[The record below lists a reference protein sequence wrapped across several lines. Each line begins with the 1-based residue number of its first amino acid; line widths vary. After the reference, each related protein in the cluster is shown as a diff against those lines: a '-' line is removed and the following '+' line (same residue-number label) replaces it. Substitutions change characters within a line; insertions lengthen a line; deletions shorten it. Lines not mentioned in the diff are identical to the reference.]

1 MQGVLQDKGLEEG
14 HPYCLRL
21 YQGNTIASLLETA
34 THSHNYDSG
43 LMERLLFRVAKKWV
57 AGYSTDE
64 AVAAALDSN
73 SRGMSAI
80 LNFLGEDTTDA
91 KAVDQTVGEYL
102 SLMDLMN
109 ARKVRGCVSV
119 KPTQLGLAIDY
130 GMCLQNFKKLVAKAR
145 ELGQYMW
152 IDMESVKFTEDTIAI
167 YLELYK
173 HYNMTGVAIQS
184 YLRRSASDLLHI
196 AEHGGKVRLVKG
208 AYHEPE
214 EQAFSTKEEVDANY
228 AKLMKMLFD
237 SRNYFAIATHDSTMV
252 EEAIRL
258 GKDSKFEFQMLMGI
272 RDELKNDLVAKK
284 FAVAEYIPY
293 GSQWLPYSVRRIRER
308 KRNLLLLARSLIQQ

>member
-1 MQGVLQDKGLEEG
+1 
-14 HPYCLRL
+14 
-21 YQGNTIASLLETA
+21 LETA
-34 THSHNYDSG
+34 THSHNYDAG

-57 AGYSTDE
+57 AGYSTDK

-91 KAVDQTVGEYL
+91 KVVDQTVGEYL
-102 SLMDLMN
+102 SLMDLMR
-109 ARKVRGCVSV
+109 AKKVRGCVSV

-130 GMCLQNFKKLVAKAR
+130 DLCLQNFTKLAAR
-145 ELGQYMW
+145 AEELGQFVW
-152 IDMESVKFTEDTIAI
+152 IDMENIKYTEDTIAI
-167 YLELYK
+167 YLELYE
-173 HYNMTGVAIQS
+173 HYSMTGIAIQS
-184 YLRRSASDLLHI
+184 YLRRSVSDLLHI

-214 EQAFSTKEEVDANY
+214 EHAFSTKEEVDANY
-228 AKLMKMLFD
+228 LKLMKMLFD
-237 SRNYFAIATHDSTMV
+237 SGNYFAVATHDSNLV
-252 EEAIRL
+252 EEAVRMN
-258 GKDSKFEFQMLMGI
+258 KDSKFEFQFLMGI
-272 RDELKNDLVAKK
+272 RDELKSDLVAKK
-284 FAVAEYIPY
+284 FTVAEYIPY